1 MRFRNLTADGDWCF
15 GKGRNSF
22 LMNDRALMMNI
33 RTRLLS
39 FLGDC
44 FFDEEAGIDWWNLLG
59 GKDLRSLL
67 ASVQR
72 VVLRSTQVKRIV
84 DLDYTLTDRV
94 FSIRLSVEFADGQI
108 LTDTVEILNA

>member
-1 MRFRNLTADGDWCF
+1 MRFRNLTSDGDWCF

-22 LMNDRALMMNI
+22 LMNDSALMMNI

-84 DLDYTLTDRV
+84 DLDYTLNNRV

>member
-1 MRFRNLTADGDWCF
+1 MRFRNLTIEGDWCF

-22 LMNDRALMMNI
+22 LMNDEALMMNI

-59 GKDLRSLL
+59 GKNLKSLL

-72 VVLRSTQVKRIV
+72 VVLRSSQVKRIV
-84 DLDYTLTDRV
+84 NLDYTLNNRV

-108 LTDTVEILNA
+108 LTDKVEIINA

>member
-1 MRFRNLTADGDWCF
+1 MIFRNLTIDGDWCF

-22 LMNDRALMMNI
+22 LKDDSALMMNI

-59 GKDLRSLL
+59 GKNLKTLL
-67 ASVQR
+67 ASIQR
-72 VVLRSTQVKRIV
+72 VILRSSQVKRIV
-84 DLDYTLTDRV
+84 NLDYTLNNRV